1 MLALFGLISLLKHFS
16 PNISLLVDFFGIN
29 RLAVIIFYPVQ
40 FRAVVAYSARP
51 NGIKRKE

>member
-16 PNISLLVDFFGIN
+16 PNISLLVDFVGIN

-40 FRAVVAYSARP
+40 FRAVVAYSARA